1 MSLLTLQ
8 DLTVSFNTDAGRFR
22 AADRVSFDIRPGE
35 MLGLVGESG
44 CGKTVTA
51 QSLVRLLPM
60 PPAGID
66 SGSALFKGRDLLRLP
81 IAELRRI
88 RGREISMIFQD
99 PMTALSPLHRLG
111 DQLSETLRLHQPLGR
126 KAAWR
131 LGEEWLAKVGI
142 PDPRERMRSWPFQCS
157 GGQRQRVMIAMAL
170 MNEPD
175 LILAD
180 EPTTALDV
188 TIRAQIF
195 ELMLAMKGRQTS
207 ILLITHDMGVVWEL
221 CERVIVM
228 YASRIVE
235 EGPVRA
241 LFDNPLHPYT
251 RGLLKSIPSAQRR
264 GKRLEFIPGQVPPPA
279 QYPKGCH
286 FSDRCPHAFDR
297 CRAESPPL
305 LNLPGDRRAA
315 CFLAKPAPAQDQ
327 Q

>member
-1 MSLLTLQ
+1 MSLLTLKN
-8 DLTVSFNTDAGRFR
+8 LTVSFNTDAGRFK
-22 AADRVSFDIRPGE
+22 AADHVSFNIRPGE

-51 QSLVRLLPM
+51 QSLIRLLPM
-60 PPAGID
+60 PPASID
-66 SGSALFKGRDLLRLP
+66 AGTALFKGRDLFSLP
-81 IAELRRI
+81 IAEMRSI

-111 DQLSETLRLHQPLGR
+111 NQLSETLRLHQPLSR
-126 KAAWR
+126 KQAWQ
-131 LGEEWLAKVGI
+131 LAEDWLAKVGI
-142 PDPRERMRSWPFQCS
+142 PDPRERMLAWPFQCS

-195 ELMLAMKGRQTS
+195 ELMLAMKSGKTS

-235 EGPVRA
+235 QGPVRT
-241 LFDNPLHPYT
+241 LFQNPLHPYT
-251 RGLLKSIPSAQRR
+251 RGLLKSIPSAQHR
-264 GKRLEFIPGQVPPPA
+264 GRRLEFIPGQVPSPL

-297 CRAESPPL
+297 CHVESPPL
-305 LNLPGDRRAA
+305 LNLSGDRRAA
-315 CFLAKPAPAQDQ
+315 CFLVKPDGAQKQ
-327 Q
+327 